1 MSSQLFVN
9 PYNFIPFGSTIEE
22 RRRSRENLY
31 RGQNRLISGWL
42 EAELDTKTPLIIPD
56 GAHPEY
62 WDTDN
67 KRYVQDPDEDQK
79 KKLHKEYKFF
89 RIPGEDGEGER
100 PVIPGSE
107 LRGMLRSVYETAT
120 DSCVAF
126 LLDDKPI
133 SQRVPA
139 FGSLRKR
146 GLLAYEETISGSG
159 IRRWVLYS
167 TYAERKEVEPD
178 GGRLKYKDGRAV
190 TEKNGDYIE
199 NHGWLQ
205 YNIPVNP
212 KGKYSIAYL
221 RENEKIYTWD
231 FIGED
236 GKPDEIK
243 NEEPYR
249 ALKSALQDRP
259 KGLKNRNEVP
269 NRNLQNA
276 LERAKQGKDNKIP
289 VYYFMVKRGDETLV
303 YLSNSSIGRIAQR
316 RKWKEI
322 MGAHAP
328 CDNTD
333 RLCPACLLFGTV
345 RDRGLKGHI
354 RVTDAEP
361 VGDIPLETHTLPI
374 LGEPRTS
381 AFEFYL
387 KRPEGKQAT
396 YWNFDFYGEKVR
408 DSNGKSHTE
417 YHDLEEAAPR
427 GRKRY
432 WHSMPAA
439 DASKS
444 RMNSTVEAA
453 NGTFKFRVYFDEVT
467 EEQLQDLI
475 WVITLGDNRKE
486 STKQHKL
493 GHAKPLG
500 YGSVKITVKEKVI
513 RNISAQEDSIEIKMD
528 RTEYKDI
535 IPEPGK
541 DLDPEAVRTLLLMSD
556 TQTIPENIPVEYPTD
571 LDKQNIFTWFANNRI
586 NPDRLKTLPEP
597 GDKELVLSKNGKKTK
612 PKVYNKPE
620 NSRPGRTVRT
630 AARIS
635 GKVKFYDMDRN
646 FGYIAGEDGTDY
658 RISINSTNRRYNPDI
673 SPEDLKKGCA
683 VTFEPVNLHGKW
695 TANQCRLEQ

>member
-42 EAELDTKTPLIIPD
+42 ETELDTKTPLIIPD

-79 KKLHKEYKFF
+79 KKLHTEYKFF
-89 RIPGEDGEGER
+89 RIPGEDGEEER
-100 PVIPGSE
+100 PAIPGSE
-107 LRGMLRSVYETAT
+107 LRGMLRSVYETVT

-167 TYAERKEVEPD
+167 TYAERKEVESD

-316 RKWKEI
+316 RRWKEI

-361 VGDIPLETHTLPI
+361 VGEIPLETHTLPI

-387 KRPEGKQAT
+387 KRSEGKQAT

-408 DSNGKSHTE
+408 DPNGKSHTE

-432 WHSMPAA
+432 WHSPPAA

-513 RNISAQEDSIEIKMD
+513 RDISAQEDSIEIKMD
-528 RTEYKDI
+528 TTEYKDI

-541 DLDPEAVRTLLLMSD
+541 NLDPEAVRTLLIMSD

-571 LDKQNIFTWFANNRI
+571 LDKQNIFTWFANNRT

-597 GDKELVLSKNGKKTK
+597 GDKELTLRKNENASKSKNS
-612 PKVYNKPE
+612 NKRGNARHRQPASTTE
-620 NSRPGRTVRT
+620 
-630 AARIS
+630 RIS

-658 RISINSTNRRYNPDI
+658 RISINSNNRRYNPDI

-695 TANQCRLEQ
+695 TANQCRLEW